1 MRVLEGVIY
10 LSWNFDEE
18 KKREKICCTSSLKS
32 STRVEKIYYNG
43 IGKMDERK
51 IPEILVRRKIRRMIE
66 ANEKSRTY
74 SKRLYYLKK
83 IYIE

>member
-1 MRVLEGVIY
+1 MFLPVLRRKIASNEYVSTRRVIY

-51 IPEILVRRKIRRMIE
+51 IPEILVRRKIRRIE
-66 ANEKSRTY
+66 
-74 SKRLYYLKK
+74 
-83 IYIE
+83 